1 MIQCPLGRSCDTS
14 GGRTTEDEK
23 CRGKD
28 KLKKKKKDS
37 YKYIIRMLMNYYA
50 TFCLS
55 EVLDRYY

>member
-28 KLKKKKKDS
+28 KLKKKKK
-37 YKYIIRMLMNYYA
+37 KTVINIL
-50 TFCLS
+50 
-55 EVLDRYY
+55 